1 MKLRTPWTED
11 EDETLRLNYPHFP
24 AFLIAHVLGRPRSAV
39 YRRAELLGLKKA
51 EGFEAHPL
59 AHLWNGTCAPE
70 SIAARFQPG
79 QVPPNKGLRR
89 PGWHAGRM
97 RETQFKKGRPAHE
110 ARNYVPI
117 GTEKICPKR
126 RVLMRKV
133 TDDPSIFPVKR
144 WCPVHVMV
152 WEAAHGPVAERHIV
166 VFKPGLKSLVATEIT
181 ADRLEQISLVEN
193 MRRNSF
199 HTRYPKE
206 LAELVLLKAR
216 ITRKINKRTKEQR
229 DEEQSQ

>member
-1 MKLRTPWTED
+1 MKFRAPWTED
-11 EDETLRLNYPHFP
+11 EDETMRLNYPLFP
-24 AFLIAHVLGRPRSAV
+24 AFLIAHVLDRPQSAV
-39 YRRAELLGLKKA
+39 YRRAEVLGLKKSP
-51 EGFEAHPL
+51 EFETHPL
-59 AHLWNGTCAPE
+59 AHLWNGTLAPE
-70 SIAARFQPG
+70 SVASRFQSG
-79 QVPPNKGLRR
+79 QIPPNKGLQR

-110 ARNYVPI
+110 ARNYVAI

-126 RVLMRKV
+126 RVLMRKIS
-133 TDDPSIFPVKR
+133 DDPSIFPVKR
-144 WCPVHVMV
+144 WRPVHVMV
-152 WEAAHGPVAERHIV
+152 WEAAHGPVADGHIV
-166 VFKPGLKSLVATEIT
+166 VFKPGLKSFVAAEIT
-181 ADRLEQISLVEN
+181 ADRLEQISLAEN

-206 LAELVLLKAR
+206 LAELVLLKSR